1 MDLAVSKIE
10 RVWYQENQNQSQ
22 EVTLMNPKKIL
33 SLILCFATFGLWGC
47 AGEQPDNL
55 GINQGRLAPCPDSP
69 NCVSTQAEDAT
80 HRMEPISFMG
90 SREAAQSKM
99 LEILNE
105 MERIEVVVD
114 DPGYLRAEA
123 RSRIF
128 GFVDDV
134 EIYLDDENKQIHF
147 RSAARLGRGDMGVN
161 RQRMEQITEAFE

>member
-55 GINQGRLAPCPDSP
+55 GIHQGRLAPCPDSP

-80 HRMEPISFMG
+80 HRMEPISYMG

-128 GFVDDV
+128 GFIDDV
-134 EIYLDDENKQIHF
+134 EIYLDDEDKQIHF